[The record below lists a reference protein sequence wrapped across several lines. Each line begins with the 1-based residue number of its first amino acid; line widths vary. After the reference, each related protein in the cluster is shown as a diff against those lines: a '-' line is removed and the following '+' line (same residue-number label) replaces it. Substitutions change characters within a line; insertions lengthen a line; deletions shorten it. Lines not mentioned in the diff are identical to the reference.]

1 MSDARPPFEKK
12 EGEGY
17 LWRETNSEVIR
28 KGSILWKG
36 QTLYASIIKTEINGE
51 DKYELAISAGLL
63 YVNAEEDK
71 RDPHKSPDI
80 SGPIT
85 FNGEVLKCGGWKN
98 VSESGTDYTK
108 IRLDHKQQTENPRF

>member
-1 MSDARPPFEKK
+1 MSDDRLPFERKD
-12 EGEGY
+12 GEGY

-28 KGSILWKG
+28 KGSIQWKG
-36 QTLYASIIKTEINGE
+36 ENLYASIIKTEINGE
-51 DKYELAISAGLL
+51 DKYELSISAGLL
-63 YVNAEEDK
+63 YINSEEDK
-71 RDPHKSPDI
+71 RDRHKSPDI

-108 IRLDHKQQTENPRF
+108 IRLDHKQQTDKPSF

>member
-51 DKYELAISAGLL
+51 DKYELAISVGLL

-71 RDPHKSPDI
+71 RDPEISPDI

-85 FNGEVLKCGGWKN
+85 INGEVLKCGGWKN
-98 VSESGTDYTK
+98 VSASGTDYTK
-108 IRLDHKQQTENPRF
+108 IRLDYKQQTEKPRF